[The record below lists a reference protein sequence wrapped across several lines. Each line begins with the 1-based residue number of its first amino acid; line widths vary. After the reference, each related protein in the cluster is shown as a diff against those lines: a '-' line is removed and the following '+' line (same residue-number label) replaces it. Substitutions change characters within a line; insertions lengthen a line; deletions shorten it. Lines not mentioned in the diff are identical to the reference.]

1 MSFCTSEIEHVHK
14 VLSLM
19 LKNLECP
26 ICLELMKE
34 PVSTKCDHQFCRFC
48 ILKLFGKKK
57 SSIQCPLCKNK
68 LTKRSLQ
75 ESTQFKQLAEGIVR
89 TIRAFE
95 LDTGY
100 EFSIGDAQKTI
111 PAEVNSYRQL
121 WKDDDSAQCNN
132 TPQKIVAAGVSKCRT
147 LNVCTDPPLTEFV
160 RKASTRN
167 KRQKIDVAPAYV
179 EIDSDSSDEPLF
191 GAHVKEKSTLQ
202 QKTVKKKTTSE
213 EEKADQCDNDEK
225 GSEEKKSKISKPVLE
240 ELFSSEMD
248 DNEVSEDTA
257 NTDAGDYSCATESV
271 AGLKQMTENKSE
283 SSFCS
288 PEAPREMHGSPVDNV
303 NEKIMHH
310 AAKMVNTENC
320 TDGKELFTDS
330 PVPLPLENNMLK
342 KDLEI
347 LDNQEDV
354 NQKDSNWVVGDKTDF
369 QKDRN
374 ESSCSS
380 APKVSKRKSQRIIR
394 KVSEWLSKINVD
406 EVSRLGAESN
416 PCDQNT
422 ESDSLAEKESHFA
435 SCEEASSSDDTEKVE
450 YDPLASPLKDDRNV
464 TKALVT
470 GVENKVFG
478 KTYKRDKRK
487 SAPVNWSFRS
497 ESKSDDVQAHREPD
511 FEISCNK
518 TQKRKTRSNG
528 LYPEDFIKTPVND
541 GYHVDGVWNANI
553 QIDQE
558 HVLVPQIIETETNE
572 GLREEPSDSKEKDKP
587 IIATPV
593 EAAVYSE
600 MVETGHLVEDCMQNL
615 QQPDLKVA
623 KADAESKKNMN
634 KGKKSSAKQTKK
646 RSKPLQ
652 LVNHLGTPSPRSSPT
667 DMNENKIDSF
677 PSSEEPVKTELEM
690 RTTRRS
696 SRLKLLDEKLIMEGK
711 NMSKK
716 TELTRLHSQLGT
728 GVDVAPSEQSV
739 ENTDI
744 DVCVETESLTMQ
756 DIIAQTRSEQL
767 SNVNC
772 SNEKF
777 AASCGNCVVEKLEDG
792 AAFGLS
798 GDVEEQLMVCD
809 KTAETGNATL
819 LAKHPLSSNHSPVTI
834 ASGTYS
840 QDSGT
845 EASVL
850 LLAPQHVPE
859 REHNGQNLHS
869 SCTEVGK
876 LSSNDTTFLSG
887 NQSKVATMSSEE
899 SSGEKVSTK
908 QTRLKETAGDSEVDT
923 EQLLKSFKS
932 AKRRSFILLPAA
944 GRRSVEGGCRA
955 APTSQGESAG
965 KSKEI
970 DKGAAVNRKNDR
982 NFVTHQKTGKVNF
995 DKTAS
1000 GIKETLVA
1008 NEAKAKQCS
1017 RELDNDVQQMNRAD
1031 QDSVEI
1037 VPPTASLPLPS
1048 VFPEHGQQMV
1058 PLSSRT
1064 KGKRNNRLLG
1074 KKGSKSSSL
1083 ASTEKE
1089 EFDSDRSSQTG
1100 KHLSSNTN
1108 NNSCLKA
1115 TNPVKG
1121 RLIDQAVQ
1129 QSVLDPELES
1139 NVHPEMELFSAGD
1152 QFEEIEKDIY
1162 QKRESDKLLRDK
1174 EFYENSELPQ
1184 RVSKDVESEL
1194 VKLADGASYHSQFV
1208 FPNADESNA
1217 AGNKVGETLQMISAT
1232 PDELFDSAKPSFHK
1246 NIAKNAVN
1254 ELDEMQNECEMRED
1268 RTQLK
1273 PDKEMAEELNGSLQ
1287 SYSQGQTR
1295 GWKKRPV
1302 KLSTSESETSDED
1315 LPCFQIFGFNKSGS
1329 KTKSV
1334 SQSPLNT
1341 ICLSLKGSQ
1350 DQNSSLP
1357 NNNTEVRKPVFT
1369 EANKLNESKGK
1380 SCPQNESLSPSQGSE
1395 ESPDLFSSHSDGS
1408 SPNPSPQPKMSH
1420 KAHHK
1425 QKNAVNLSASETWE
1439 ENNEET
1445 WKSTPASDLQ
1455 PQLLEAGKVPD
1466 YDSDASH
1473 TGDSFSPECEFL
1485 TTQQKNAMQNNIKKL
1500 EHEMAVL
1507 EAVLDQHG
1515 SQDTQHL
1522 LLVNHQEDCP
1532 ESLQRDQKT
1541 NSSLIEKV
1549 TAAFPL
1555 VDAEIL
1561 QTKSKCLPA
1570 TEALRPQQQLNTS
1583 ITFTHGDKEET
1594 ECLKPVMDLEIGQI
1608 PERFQEVNG
1617 LLHQFQSEASSQ
1629 GEMKEPSSAERKKE
1643 MKEQVDLESE
1653 DVSAGNEKLLK
1664 DITLIQKLDDEG
1676 KEECVLVP
1684 EERVSIWSPRIAL
1697 QHTQGVAGSLSL
1709 PPFQTKKTNRKAMSK
1724 SFKQNRSSRASSPVF
1739 NKISKSKST
1748 ITTVQRKMSFV
1759 ASGLNKCEIQLVE
1772 AFARKMGAEFRSNF
1786 SPSTTHVIMKT
1797 DADFVCERT
1806 LKYFMGIAGRRWV
1819 VSYQWIIECFRD
1831 GSIIDELEFEVRG
1844 DVINGRNHGGPRKAR
1859 KTVDGKLLLSHYEIC
1874 CYGSFTGM
1882 SRDQLEWMIELCGAS
1897 IIKEPYLF
1905 TYSPN
1910 CTEVVVV
1917 QPDANPINTDYRAIE
1932 RQYNSTVV
1940 SREWILD
1947 SIACYE
1953 RHQLKAYQIC
1963 LPD

>member
-1287 SYSQGQTR
+1287 SYSQ
-1295 GWKKRPV
+1295 
-1302 KLSTSESETSDED
+1302 
-1315 LPCFQIFGFNKSGS
+1315 
-1329 KTKSV
+1329 
-1334 SQSPLNT
+1334 
-1341 ICLSLKGSQ
+1341 
-1350 DQNSSLP
+1350 
-1357 NNNTEVRKPVFT
+1357 
-1369 EANKLNESKGK
+1369 
-1380 SCPQNESLSPSQGSE
+1380 
-1395 ESPDLFSSHSDGS
+1395 
-1408 SPNPSPQPKMSH
+1408 
-1420 KAHHK
+1420 
-1425 QKNAVNLSASETWE
+1425 
-1439 ENNEET
+1439 
-1445 WKSTPASDLQ
+1445 
-1455 PQLLEAGKVPD
+1455 EAGKVPD

-1653 DVSAGNEKLLK
+1653 VDVSAGNEKLLK